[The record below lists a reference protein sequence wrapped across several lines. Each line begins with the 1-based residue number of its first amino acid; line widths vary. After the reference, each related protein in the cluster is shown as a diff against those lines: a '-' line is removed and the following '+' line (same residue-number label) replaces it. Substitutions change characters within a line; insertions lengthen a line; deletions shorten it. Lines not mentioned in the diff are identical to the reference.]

1 MRSANR
7 APARRRRGVVSVAM
21 IVLLIIVDLIVVGM
35 VMGGVRDLELTVRAM
50 DTLQA
55 FYASEGGMNMAV
67 REWIVE
73 ADEDGDGARALFP
86 TTATKPRIRTSAA
99 ALSLWRRTAAAR
111 RRSRASAAPA
121 RPSARSTQSQ
131 SSAGIARSGRRSR
144 VWQLRARRRD
154 PGSPAAG
161 ARRAGRRG

>member
-67 REWIVE
+67 REWIVN
-73 ADEDGDGARALFP
+73 ADEDGDGGTGTISNDSDDATDPDIGNGYVAV
-86 TTATKPRIRTSAA
+86 TTDGGSPET
-99 ALSLWRRTAAAR
+99 LS
-111 RRSRASAAPA
+111 
-121 RPSARSTQSQ
+121 ST
-131 SSAGIARSGRRSR
+131 GRSGEAKRKID
-144 VWQLRARRRD
+144 VVAE
-154 PGSPAAG
+154 
-161 ARRAGRRG
+161 